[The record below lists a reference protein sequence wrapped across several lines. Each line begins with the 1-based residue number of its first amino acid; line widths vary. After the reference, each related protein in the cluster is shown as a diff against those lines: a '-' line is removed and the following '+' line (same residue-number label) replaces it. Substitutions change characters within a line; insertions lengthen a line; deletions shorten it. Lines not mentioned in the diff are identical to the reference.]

1 VPMQPIHRLACL
13 AQRPDGAAEWA
24 CPRCGRYLVNYP
36 DKQVVLA
43 IGAPDTAMS
52 LVAGVRPTARTSQPS
67 ATSTSSFYRPMRSP
81 GERDRDVGIAM
92 AGDPLWMTRTL
103 VGRTP
108 YHLELE

>member
-43 IGAPDTAMS
+43 IGAPDTIHVSGSGYPADRTD
-52 LVAGVRPTARTSQPS
+52 APTVSDFDEQFLQTHA
-67 ATSTSSFYRPMRSP
+67 
-81 GERDRDVGIAM
+81 IA
-92 AGDPLWMTRTL
+92 W
-103 VGRTP
+103 
-108 YHLELE
+108 